1 MHTRKWFMA
10 QVEIFTQISPYRL
23 YAALITTSILKIMLK
38 KKIASEI
45 ALTGQLK
52 EYLHLK

>member
-1 MHTRKWFMA
+1 M
-10 QVEIFTQISPYRL
+10 
-23 YAALITTSILKIMLK
+23 TSILKIMLK